1 MQNTQFFTSL
11 FFLVIFIGN
20 VSLSA
25 QSYVFK
31 VMASSGT
38 QTSTGKVY
46 PSAKGKSLVVG
57 NTLQNTDQIVMPDKS
72 YLSLMH
78 SSGGTV
84 QIAKTGT
91 YSVSDLANK
100 LKAST
105 QTTSQKYASYIIGEL
120 TKNDDK
126 NMSKYPHKYQN
137 VTGSVE
143 RATFESELVSMLP
156 SVKGGSYVFN
166 QSYLLTWHHLTDTKN
181 YLLIVLDQFD
191 ETLLEE
197 SIPDTSYTLNV
208 NDEKFTEADMLKIV
222 ILSEERTDVTP
233 YKEDNNY
240 TFSYSLNF
248 LEGGKKTEFEQAFE
262 LFKKEQANSTAP
274 EDIKK
279 LDEATF
285 FETQGFLLDAM
296 RAYKELLQLDPNNE
310 AYEIVYNQ
318 FLVRHQI
325 GKHKELINSEK
336 EE

>member
-1 MQNTQFFTSL
+1 MKSIFFITFYACFFTALLST
-11 FFLVIFIGN
+11 
-20 VSLSA
+20 SLSA

-46 PSAKGKSLVVG
+46 PSTKGKSLVVG
-57 NTLQNTDQIVMPDKS
+57 NTLQGTDQIVMPDKS

-84 QIAKTGT
+84 QIAKAGT

-105 QTTSQKYASYIIGEL
+105 QTASQRYASYVIGEL
-120 TKNDDK
+120 TKNDEK
-126 NMSKYPHKYQN
+126 NLNKYPHKYQN

-156 SVKGGSYVFN
+156 SAKGGSYVFN
-166 QSYLLTWHHLTDTKN
+166 QPYLLNWHHLAQTKN
-181 YLLIVLDQFD
+181 YILIVLDQFD
-191 ETLLEE
+191 ETLHEVT
-197 SIPDTSYTLNV
+197 IPDTSYTLNV
-208 NDEKFTEADMLKIV
+208 KDEKFAEADMLKIV
-222 ILSEERTDVTP
+222 ILSKERTDVTP
-233 YKEDNNY
+233 YKKDNNY
-240 TFSYSLNF
+240 NFSYSLNF
-248 LEGGKKTEFEQAFE
+248 LEGSKKAEFEQAFE
-262 LFKKEQANSTAP
+262 KFKKEQATSSAP
-274 EDIKK
+274 EDLKK

-296 RAYKELLQLDPNNE
+296 RAYKELLQLDPKNE

-325 GKHKELINSEK
+325 GKHKEVVNSENK
-336 EE
+336 

>member
-1 MQNTQFFTSL
+1 MKNHFFIP
-11 FFLVIFIGN
+11 FYAFLLATLLST
-20 VSLSA
+20 SLSA

-46 PSAKGKSLVVG
+46 PSAKSKSLVVG

-84 QIAKTGT
+84 QIAKAGT

-105 QTTSQKYASYIIGEL
+105 QTTSQKYASYIVGEL
-120 TKNDDK
+120 TKNDEK
-126 NMSKYPHKYQN
+126 NLNKYPHKYQN

-156 SVKGGSYVFN
+156 SAKGGSYVFN
-166 QSYLLTWHHLTDTKN
+166 QPYLLTWHHLAQTKN
-181 YLLIVLDQFD
+181 YILLVLDQFD
-191 ETLLEE
+191 ETLLEAT
-197 SIPDTSYTLNV
+197 IPDTSYTLNV
-208 NDEKFTEADMLKIV
+208 KDEKFAEADMLKIV
-222 ILSEERTDVTP
+222 ILSKERTDVTP
-233 YKEDNNY
+233 YKKDNNY
-240 TFSYSLNF
+240 NFSYSLNF
-248 LEGGKKTEFEQAFE
+248 LEGGKKAEFEEAFE
-262 LFKKEQANSTAP
+262 QFKKEQANSSIP
-274 EDIKK
+274 EDVKK
-279 LDEATF
+279 LDEASF

-296 RAYKELLQLDPNNE
+296 RAYKELIALDPENE
-310 AYEIVYNQ
+310 AYKIVYNQ

-325 GKHKELINSEK
+325 GKHKEILNSEK
-336 EE
+336 E